1 MCQGGEIFRDITHS
15 EKGDR
20 GGRLVDGSEQEG
32 EVCKVNKNIIL
43 SEAMG
48 TSFEKLLNKSKGH
61 LIVKLEEAGSA
72 CRQTREGI

>member
-32 EVCKVNKNIIL
+32 EVCKVNKNKIL
-43 SEAMG
+43 CFTWLS
-48 TSFEKLLNKSKGH
+48 LLALPK
-61 LIVKLEEAGSA
+61 ICPTTVVAEV
-72 CRQTREGI
+72 IF